1 MKTIVDGL
9 AVASRFAT
17 RGNAVLCG
25 GYGAGHINTTLL
37 VATDAGRLYI
47 LQRINT
53 DIFRHPDELMQ
64 NIVAVTEHL
73 QKKAADPR
81 HALRLVPTRDGRPY
95 LTLEDGGCWRMYDFV
110 LDGVCLQAAETPED
124 FYQSAVAFGEFQNLL
139 ADFPAERL
147 YPVIP
152 NFHNTVNRY
161 ENLKAAVDA
170 DVCGRVAD
178 VQAELDGFLAREETG
193 GTLHRMMESGAL
205 PLRVTHNDTKLN
217 NVMLDL
223 DTRRPLCV
231 IDLDTVMA
239 GLSLYDFG
247 DSIRFGASTA
257 AEDERDLSRVE
268 LSLPLFETYVRGY
281 LSACGNALTEAEKNL
296 LPLGAKI
303 MTLEC
308 GVRFLT
314 DYLQGDTYFHT
325 SRPGQNLDRAR
336 TQLRLVEDME
346 RKWARMEE
354 IAAREGELAAH
365 ERGTGGT

>member
-1 MKTIVDGL
+1 METVVPCS
-9 AVASRFAT
+9 AFALE
-17 RGNAVLCG
+17 GNVCACQR
-25 GYGAGHINTTLL
+25 YGSGHINATYRLTT
-37 VATDAGRLYI
+37 DRGRAYI
-47 LQRINT
+47 LQQINRVA
-53 DIFRHPDELMQ
+53 FREP
-64 NIVAVTEHL
+64 VAVMENVIAVIRHL
-73 QKKAADPR
+73 RERVDDPR
-81 HALRLVPTRDGRPY
+81 STLQLVPTRDGRPY

-217 NVMLDL
+217 NVLLDPQ
-223 DTRRPLCV
+223 TGCAKCV
-231 IDLDTVMA
+231 LDLDTVMP
-239 GLSLYDFG
+239 GLSAYDFG
-247 DSIRFGASTA
+247 DGVRFGASSA
-257 AEDERDLSRVE
+257 AEDEKDLDQVWLKLDMYQAFLE
-268 LSLPLFETYVRGY
+268 GY
-281 LSACGNALTEAEKNL
+281 LDACGHALTPKEIEV

-303 MTLEC
+303 ITAELAM
-308 GVRFLT
+308 RFLK
-314 DYLQGDTYFHT
+314 DYLDGDVYFKIDYPT
-325 SRPGQNLDRAR
+325 QNLDRCR
-336 TQLRLVEDME
+336 TQFMLVKRLIEQEKKLKKIVKEFM
-346 RKWARMEE
+346 K
-354 IAAREGELAAH
+354 
-365 ERGTGGT
+365 